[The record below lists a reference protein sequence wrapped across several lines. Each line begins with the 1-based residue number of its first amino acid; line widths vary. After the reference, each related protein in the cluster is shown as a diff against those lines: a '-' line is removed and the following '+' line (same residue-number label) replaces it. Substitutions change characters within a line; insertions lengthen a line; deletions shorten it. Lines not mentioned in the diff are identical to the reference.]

1 MNRMIWAVWLF
12 SVTTCTGGQLL
23 HDHGPIL
30 GKFVENLETKETII
44 KEIAS
49 WEGSPEVDR
58 LMSVRH
64 TVEENADIY
73 KVGYKTKT
81 GDVCEGELKKEGN
94 ATKSHKFECHKENI
108 AGRSIHAIL
117 EDDEPLFGP
126 NEHAED
132 NILKLEKF
140 QRLHLNKKTKKKKK
154 RKKLR
159 LKEK

>member
-1 MNRMIWAVWLF
+1 MNCIIWAVWLF
-12 SVTTCTGGQLL
+12 SVTTCTGG
-23 HDHGPIL
+23 
-30 GKFVENLETKETII
+30 
-44 KEIAS
+44 
-49 WEGSPEVDR
+49 
-58 LMSVRH
+58 
-64 TVEENADIY
+64 VEENADIY

-94 ATKSHKFECHKENI
+94 ATKSHKFMCHKENI

-154 RKKLR
+154 LCWSFSYP
-159 LKEK
+159 LQTMFALMPPLHFPSHHLV